1 MDSSSSSHDKV
12 HQEHAEQSTLKT
24 NGHNGSST
32 NNTDQ
37 IAMADLPSA
46 IVEKGPQL
54 LDTKVPFLT
63 WRSVV
68 MGLFVSMGGFIFGYD
83 TGQISGFLQM
93 DDFLYAFGTWN
104 GTKYEFSNVRSG
116 LITGLVC
123 PLTLLTC
130 PFGRRKAN
138 AGKSCQSEH

>member
-1 MDSSSSSHDKV
+1 MASSHDKV
-12 HQEHAEQSTLKT
+12 HQEHAEQSTLNT
-24 NGHNGSST
+24 NGTSSQNNNGSSA
-32 NNTDQ
+32 DE

-104 GTKYEFSNVRSG
+104 GSKYEFTNVRSG

-123 PLTLLTC
+123 LSVMTI
-130 PFGRRKAN
+130 
-138 AGKSCQSEH
+138 

>member
-1 MDSSSSSHDKV
+1 MDSSPSSHDKV
-12 HQEHAEQSTLKT
+12 HQEHAEQSTLTNSHGT
-24 NGHNGSST
+24 NGYTNGSST
-32 NNTDQ
+32 TNGTGNDE
-37 IAMADLPSA
+37 IAVADLPSA

-93 DDFLYAFGTWN
+93 DDFLYMFGTWN

-116 LITGLVC
+116 LITALVC
-123 PLTLLTC
+123 PLFPPVL
-130 PFGRRKAN
+130 
-138 AGKSCQSEH
+138 

>member
-12 HQEHAEQSTLKT
+12 HQEHAEQSTLTTNTGYT
-24 NGHNGSST
+24 NGNSS
-32 NNTDQ
+32 NTDE

-93 DDFLYAFGTWN
+93 DDFLYSFGTWN
-104 GTKYEFSNVRSG
+104 GEKYEFSNVRSG

-123 PLTLLTC
+123 S
-130 PFGRRKAN
+130 PFPF
-138 AGKSCQSEH
+138 

>member
-1 MDSSSSSHDKV
+1 MDSSPSSHEKV
-12 HQEHAEQSTLKT
+12 HQEHAEQSTLP
-24 NGHNGSST
+24 NSSNGSAS
-32 NNTDQ
+32 NSDD
-37 IAMADLPSA
+37 IVMVDLPTA

-93 DDFLYAFGTWN
+93 EDFLYSFGEWN
-104 GTKYEFSNVRSG
+104 GEKYEFSDVRSG
-116 LITGLVC
+116 LITGLVRP
-123 PLTLLTC
+123 PLIYYLVDNERVKC
-130 PFGRRKAN
+130 
-138 AGKSCQSEH
+138 